1 MESPSS
7 RDVDPGGSVG
17 DVLAGSSWRTSPR
30 FWLAA
35 TAAGSLALGVAFGVG
50 AIMVEP
56 IRLGF
61 GVAAVALLLGAAGCC
76 WSAAVGRTG

>member
-1 MESPSS
+1 M
-7 RDVDPGGSVG
+7 RGAGPGGS
-17 DVLAGSSWRTSPR
+17 DVLAGSSWHASPR

-35 TAAGSLALGVAFGVG
+35 TAAGSLALGIVFGVG

-61 GVAAVALLLGAAGCC
+61 GISALAFILGAVGCGWAAAAG
-76 WSAAVGRTG
+76 RET